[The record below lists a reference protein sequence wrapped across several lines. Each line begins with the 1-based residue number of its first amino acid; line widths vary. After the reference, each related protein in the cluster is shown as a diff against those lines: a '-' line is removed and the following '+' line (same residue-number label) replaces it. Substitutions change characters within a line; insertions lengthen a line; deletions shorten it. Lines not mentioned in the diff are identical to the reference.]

1 MNINEKNRASK
12 EKDSDKDINIE
23 LANIRFEILSSE
35 EKFVNSALSLTD
47 LSPLDACYNIIIY
60 NLKKKCGDLTEE
72 ELGKLSVQL
81 LNCQLEVEER
91 PVFPCTSSM
100 SLADCTKSM
109 DGTSWNSYQIVGNR
123 ARAMCYATQQVQF
136 RRLTELTVSQLVSAT
151 MDQIKSLNDLKL
163 GQEQLHSITAETVR
177 KLYESH
183 QDLLTTQIA
192 LKEAH
197 EDVFKH
203 IAANVK
209 EILQEKALIASGNRE
224 LVGMTEIIKR
234 KLDVIVQQAQEREE
248 TYHKHHEQILIDLKN
263 IQDSIENVQ
272 NLDTKLQK
280 LLQKYEKL
288 DFLYEEMYKHL
299 DKMNTTVNHVLISV
313 SKLTQHFEDKMAWL
327 FQFLGVTDNK
337 LSTVSCCLLHI
348 AYFFLFAVIATL
360 LEIAVSVRLL
370 MLVVIVGNIAAEL
383 NYNYSMD
390 FAGLTV
396 FLLALYFGFQFV
408 NSLSLKFCSSL
419 TRARTSLRRFSQPLT
434 TQEINTMVHNIQRF
448 IETLPDIQNGNSSF
462 HPPTPPRSQN
472 IMSERMETS
481 SPARSEDI
489 TLNNSA
495 LENVIP
501 MRQRLTDQLG
511 SRASRSS
518 TPLATQS
525 RSSTPSSRCLAMT
538 HSGTQCRN
546 YASSDSDFCYLHNHS

>member
-1 MNINEKNRASK
+1 
-12 EKDSDKDINIE
+12 
-23 LANIRFEILSSE
+23 
-35 EKFVNSALSLTD
+35 
-47 LSPLDACYNIIIY
+47 Y

-151 MDQIKSLNDLKL
+151 MDQIKSLNDLKV
-163 GQEQLHSITAETVR
+163 GNDNRGYEEIMGKHGPGEMNENGERFTDVCHEQLSDWRNCLPTQMNI
-177 KLYESH
+177 
-183 QDLLTTQIA
+183 QD
-192 LKEAH
+192 
-197 EDVFKH
+197 V
-203 IAANVK
+203 
-209 EILQEKALIASGNRE
+209 
-224 LVGMTEIIKR
+224 M
-234 KLDVIVQQAQEREE
+234 VQQVQEREE

-434 TQEINTMVHNIQRF
+434 TQEINTMVYNIQRF

-546 YASSDSDFCYLHNHS
+546 YPSSDSDFCYLHNHS